1 MDLSDRMQWMYC
13 PACGNKTRLQIRVD
27 MVLENL
33 APEEHFLYKLNRMV
47 DCFFVYKETKDYYC
61 EKNGRP
67 NIGVKK

>member
-1 MDLSDRMQWMYC
+1 MMIWTE
-13 PACGNKTRLQIRVD
+13 NKKIKFYMITI
-27 MVLENL
+27 ENL